1 MSYEFPQDPKA
12 LSAEELETA
21 IESATQAFNDFISSE
36 NFSVDDVA
44 TAEAMTEGIEGLRA
58 EHEDRV
64 AQAQAAQE
72 QLQALSARV
81 NPAAQA
87 EEVVEEV
94 VEAEE
99 VVEEAVT
106 AAAVAPRVTLAMA
119 RQHAPRQ
126 PLPAIPAAPGLQ
138 LVASTDMPGMAIGE
152 SMTMDQMVDG
162 ITRRAGALATAKGGQ
177 SLVAAYQI
185 PFADNLIVKDP
196 NNPGEGSAAVL
207 AAADQKRLSTP
218 NDLVASGGWCAPS
231 ETVYDIADTAC
242 ADGLWS
248 APEIQLSRGGLR
260 FFQTPFL
267 DVDALTW
274 EWTETQDIAAAT
286 PGGPT
291 KPCFKVPCPTPIDVR
306 CDAIGVCIEAGI
318 LTQRHFPELVSWYT
332 RNAMVAHEI
341 RIKSAMFTQALAAAT
356 AVGPITTT
364 FAAFSAVFS
373 AIALEA
379 ADMVERLNLCE
390 SIGIEVALP
399 AWSKNMFLADI
410 ARQQGKSVA
419 DLDPRLIETA
429 FAQVGVAV
437 QWVRNMD
444 RTTPGDGIGNAT
456 PATQWPATLT
466 FLIYPTG
473 TYQIGR
479 GAEVNLG
486 VIHDSTLFQ
495 TNDYTALWSEEC
507 VALLTRN
514 PYARRVTLNVCP
526 NGQQGPVPTE
536 FACPI
541 A

>member
-12 LSAEELETA
+12 LSAEELAQHIDE
-21 IESATQAFNDFISSE
+21 ATNAFNEFTQDP
-36 NFSVDDVA
+36 NFSVDNIPA
-44 TAEAMTEGIEGLRA
+44 AQAMTEGIETLRA
-58 EHEDRV
+58 EEADRV
-64 AQAQAAQE
+64 TQAEAAQAE
-72 QLQALSARV
+72 LQALSARV
-81 NPAAQA
+81 NSNTTEA
-87 EEVVEEV
+87 EAEVEEV
-94 VEAEE
+94 EEE
-99 VVEEAVT
+99 VSAEVEV
-106 AAAVAPRVTLAMA
+106 AASASPRITLAMA

-126 PLPAIPAAPGLQ
+126 PLPAVPAVKGLE
-138 LVASTDMPGMAIGE
+138 LVASTDMPGMALGE
-152 SMTMDQMVDG
+152 SMTMDQLVDG
-162 ITRRAGALATAKGGQ
+162 ITRRASALATAKGGQ

-185 PFADNLIVKDP
+185 PFDDNLIVKDP

-207 AAADQKRLSTP
+207 AAVDKSRLKVSG
-218 NDLVASGGWCAPS
+218 DLVASGGWCAPS
-231 ETVYDIADTAC
+231 ETVYDIADMAC
-242 ADGLWS
+242 ADMLWD

-267 DVDALTW
+267 DVNALTW
-274 EWTETQDIAAAT
+274 EWTEAQDIAAAT

-291 KPCFKVPCPTPIDVR
+291 KPCFRVPCPAPIDVR
-306 CDAIGVCIEAGI
+306 CEAIGTCIQAGI

-341 RIKSAMFTQALAAAT
+341 RIRTAMYAQALAAAT
-356 AVGPITTT
+356 PVVMGAT

-373 AIALEA
+373 AVALEA
-379 ADMVERLNLCE
+379 ADMIERLNLCE
-390 SIGIEVALP
+390 SIGVEVTFPWWA
-399 AWSKNMFLADI
+399 KNMFLADI
-410 ARQQGKSVA
+410 ARQQGRPISE
-419 DLDPRLIETA
+419 LDPRLIETA

-437 QWVRNMD
+437 QWARGTNLA
-444 RTTPGDGIGNAT
+444 TPGDGIGNAT
-456 PATQWPATLT
+456 PATVWPATLE

-486 VIHDSTLFQ
+486 VIYDSTLLA
-495 TNDYTALWSEEC
+495 TNDADFLWTEEC

-526 NGQQGPVPTE
+526 NGQVGPQPTE